1 MRKKDANKPVN
12 NSGQPRL
19 IKFYTPIEVA
29 VQQRLLKQVYNMLLE
44 RSANQCN
51 FMTPPPMLLEGLEDG
66 EDRIRVIYRQYATL
80 NFVFIVDEQESELGI
95 LDLIQIF
102 VESLDRCF
110 ESVCELDLIFG
121 WEVLETVLE
130 ELIQG
135 GMVLETSVARIVE
148 AVDMAN
154 KAGTVDQGDTI
165 TAASRALS
173 SATSLFK
180 SYISPATRR

>member
-1 MRKKDANKPVN
+1 MIHGVLIVN

-19 IKFYTPIEVA
+19 IKFYTPIEVS

-51 FMTPPPMLLEGLEDG
+51 FMALPPILLEAFDDG
-66 EDRIRVIYRQYATL
+66 EEKIRVIYRQYATL
-80 NFVFIVDEQESELGI
+80 NFVFMVDQQESELGI

-135 GMVLETSVARIVE
+135 GMVLETSVAKIVD

-165 TAASRALS
+165 TAATRAIS

-180 SYISPATRR
+180 YYISPDVRR